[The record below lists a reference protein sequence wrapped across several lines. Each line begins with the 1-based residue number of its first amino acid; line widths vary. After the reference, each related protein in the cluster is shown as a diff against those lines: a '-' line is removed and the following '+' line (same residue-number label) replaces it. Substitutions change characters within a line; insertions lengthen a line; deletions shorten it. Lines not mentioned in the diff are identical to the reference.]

1 MIDIR
6 HLAVFATGVFLMA
19 LMIGCNGQPTE
30 PKFPTPGPHALI
42 PSPGP
47 VTGAADLSVW
57 IPDGWRAPI
66 DYDETTLEI
75 KVAWANRG
83 TAMAEDYA
91 IVLTSDGKPVFRWEK
106 PLLAPARKVSRYSA

>member
-47 VTGAADLSVW
+47 VTGAADLSV
-57 IPDGWRAPI
+57 
-66 DYDETTLEI
+66 
-75 KVAWANRG
+75 
-83 TAMAEDYA
+83 
-91 IVLTSDGKPVFRWEK
+91 
-106 PLLAPARKVSRYSA
+106 